1 MIIIAYFVIGCAC
14 AAIGYG
20 LGEMGGK
27 NNQLPGAMFG
37 FLLGPIGLLIVAM
50 LPPSAASEP
59 VSPDA
64 EKARKIAEL
73 EAQLAKVKGT
83 AAPAA
88 KSAHGPIDD
97 DGSVSTYRLD

>member
-1 MIIIAYFVIGCAC
+1 MIIIVWFVIGCVC

-27 NNQLPGAMFG
+27 NNQLTGAVLG
-37 FLLGPIGLLIVAM
+37 FLLGPIGLIIVALM
-50 LPPSAASEP
+50 PPSEMAGP
-59 VSPDA
+59 LSPDA

-83 AAPAA
+83 VPIA
-88 KSAHGPIDD
+88 KKAFGPVDD
-97 DGSVSTYRLD
+97 DGEVSTYRLD

>member
-1 MIIIAYFVIGCAC
+1 MIIIAYFVIGCVC

-27 NNQLPGAMFG
+27 NNQLPGAALG
-37 FLLGPIGLLIVAM
+37 FLLGPIGLIIVALM
-50 LPPSAASEP
+50 PPSELNGTP
-59 VSPDA
+59 VTA
-64 EKARKIAEL
+64 EADKARKIAEL

-83 AAPAA
+83 APVT

-97 DGSVSTYRLD
+97 DGTVATYRLD